1 MLDSVG
7 GVITGTTGEE
17 TNMFD
22 PIVGSL
28 IIGGLSAG
36 AGILQ
41 NQTNAEAVEATN
53 EANLQ
58 ATRETNAQ
66 NRALTHEAWA
76 RDDNAVQRRTADLR
90 AAGMS
95 PLLAAGSSAGNTNP
109 ATMSAPQFAAKKY
122 DYSQLLNGINQGMA
136 LARSTADQEAVKVQ
150 IALNEQQRGINLQDA
165 INRTRL
171 TQAQIDNMKVTGKA
185 QTTSADASMWNAS
198 THSKQQALEQRKWE
212 DLQAQRDRD
221 YLTSGFV
228 LDRMIQDYRNA
239 EQTYSHN
246 KQKNAREWINTGSNF
261 IRTATG
267 AGAALSQ

>member
-1 MLDSVG
+1 
-7 GVITGTTGEE
+7 
-17 TNMFD
+17 MFD

-41 NQTNAEAVEATN
+41 NQTNAEAIEATN
-53 EANLQ
+53 KANLQ

-66 NRALTHEAWA
+66 NLALTQQAWA

-109 ATMSAPQFAAKKY
+109 ATMSAPQFASKRY

-150 IALNEQQRGINLQDA
+150 TAMNEQQRGINLQDA

-171 TQAQIDNMKVTGKA
+171 TQAQIDNMNVTGTA
-185 QTTSADASMWNAS
+185 QTTSANASMWNAS
-198 THSKQQALEQRKWE
+198 THSKQQALEERKWAE
-212 DLQAQRDRD
+212 TQAQRERD
-221 YLTSGFV
+221 YLTSGFL
-228 LDRMIQDYRNA
+228 LDQMVQNFRLSQ
-239 EQTYSHN
+239 QTESHN
-246 KQKNAREWINTGSNF
+246 KQRNAREWVNTGLNLV
-261 IRTATG
+261 RTATG
-267 AGAALSQ
+267 AGAISPSQPADTRPVVTGFR